1 MTNIKD
7 IAQYCGVAISTVSRV
22 LNDHPDVS
30 QETRDKVLH
39 AVSTLH
45 YIPNTSAR
53 NLVRTSSD
61 TIALLV
67 KGVNNPFFAKL
78 IKVIER
84 EITRRGYSLELHHM
98 DTSEDELRIGAQLT
112 NERKLI
118 GILFLGGRFNYSPEE
133 LSLIKV
139 PSVFCTYTNT
149 FGNLDASAYSSVA
162 IDDKSAARYAVDTLV
177 SLGHRKIAI
186 LTDNDDDKSISELR
200 FQGYKDALAS
210 HNIAFDPNLV
220 ACTGT
225 FSDMRAIYQAT
236 SALVERD
243 SSFTAIFAIADLMA
257 ISAIKA
263 LHDHG
268 KRVPEDCSVVAIDG
282 LDLSEYTLPTLTTL
296 VQPVEEI
303 GLACAQT
310 IIELIENR
318 GHHRQFTFQTALRP
332 GGSVRSIL
340 DSERTHQR
348 R

>member
-7 IAQYCGVAISTVSRV
+7 IALHCGVAISTVSRV

-30 QETRDKVLH
+30 EETREKVLR
-39 AVSTLH
+39 AVSELH

-84 EITRRGYSLELHHM
+84 EITRRGYTLELHHM
-98 DTSEDELRIGAQLT
+98 DTAEDELRIGAQLT

-133 LSLIKV
+133 MALINV
-139 PSVFCTYTNT
+139 PSVFCTYTNS
-149 FGNLDASAYSSVA
+149 FGTLDAGSYSSVA
-162 IDDKSAARYAVDTLV
+162 IDDKQAARDAVETLV
-177 SLGHRKIAI
+177 TLGHRKIAI
-186 LTDNDDDKSISELR
+186 LTDNDCDNSISELR

-210 HNIAFDPNLV
+210 HGIPFDPNLV

-225 FSDMRAIYQAT
+225 FSDMRAIYETTNQLIA
-236 SALVERD
+236 RD

-257 ISAIKA
+257 IAAIKA
-263 LHDHG
+263 LNDHG
-268 KRVPEDCSVVAIDG
+268 KRVPEHCSVVAIDG
-282 LDLSEYTLPTLTTL
+282 LELSEYTLPTLTTL
-296 VQPVEEI
+296 VQPAEEM
-303 GLACAQT
+303 GLVCAKT
-310 IIELIENR
+310 IIELIEHPGKNK
-318 GHHRQFTFQTALRP
+318 QFTFHTVLRP
-332 GGSVRSIL
+332 GGSVRQL
-340 DSERTHQR
+340 NG
-348 R
+348 

>member
-7 IAQYCGVAISTVSRV
+7 IALHCGVAISTVSRV

-30 QETRDKVLH
+30 EETREKVLR
-39 AVSTLH
+39 AVDELH

-67 KGVNNPFFAKL
+67 KGVNNPFFSKL
-78 IKVIER
+78 IKVIDR
-84 EITRRGYSLELHHM
+84 EITLRGYTLELHQM
-98 DTSEDELRIGAQLT
+98 DTSADELRIGAQLT

-133 LSLIKV
+133 MALIRV

-149 FGNLDASAYSSVA
+149 FGTLDAGSYSSVA
-162 IDDKSAARYAVDTLV
+162 IDDKQAARDAVEALV

-186 LTDNDDDKSISELR
+186 LTDNEDDHSISELR

-210 HNIAFDPNLV
+210 HSIPFDPNLV

-225 FSDMRAIYQAT
+225 FSDMHAIYDAT
-236 SALVERD
+236 KSLLARD
-243 SSFTAIFAIADLMA
+243 SSITAIFSIADLMA
-257 ISAIKA
+257 IAAIKA
-263 LHDHG
+263 LSDHG

-282 LDLSEYTLPTLTTL
+282 LEISEFTLPTLTTL
-296 VQPVEEI
+296 VQPAEEM
-303 GLACAQT
+303 GLVCAKT
-310 IIELIENR
+310 IIDLIKRPGKNR
-318 GHHRQFTFQTALRP
+318 QYTFETTLRP
-332 GGSVRSIL
+332 GGSVKRLES
-340 DSERTHQR
+340 
-348 R
+348 